1 MADSALAVE
10 EQTEQQNGQTQAQ
23 TAEFSQADS
32 NGPSGQ
38 GASLDILLDM
48 EVPITV
54 ALGKTNIPIQE
65 LLRFGPGSVIKL
77 DKPIDAPAD
86 LYLKGIK
93 FATGNIVV
101 VNDRFAI
108 RIKEIIGATNAPAE

>member
-1 MADSALAVE
+1 MADTAEAVE
-10 EQTEQQNGQTQAQ
+10 EQTQAQ
-23 TAEFSQADS
+23 SAEFSQVDN
-32 NGPSGQ
+32 NGPSGL

-65 LLRFGPGSVIKL
+65 ILQFGPGSVIKL

-101 VNDRFAI
+101 VNDRFAV
-108 RIKEIIGATNAPAE
+108 RIKEIIGAAPIQAEEPAKEE

>member
-1 MADSALAVE
+1 MAETAEAVE
-10 EQTEQQNGQTQAQ
+10 EQTQAQ
-23 TAEFSQADS
+23 SAEFSQVDN

-54 ALGKTNIPIQE
+54 AIGKTDIAIQE
-65 LLRFGPGSVIKL
+65 LLQFGPGSVIKL

-93 FATGNIVV
+93 FATGNVVV
-101 VNDRFAI
+101 VNDRFAV
-108 RIKEIIGATNAPAE
+108 RIKEIIGATPVQTEEPEKEE